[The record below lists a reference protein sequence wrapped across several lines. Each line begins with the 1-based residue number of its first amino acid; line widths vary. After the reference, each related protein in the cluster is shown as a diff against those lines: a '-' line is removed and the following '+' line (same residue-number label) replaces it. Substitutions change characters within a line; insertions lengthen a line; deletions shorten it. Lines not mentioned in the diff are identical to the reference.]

1 MRQVRKCNDLVDLC
15 LENSG
20 SHFRVQHISSLPA
33 LLLQSHTTCSVFLE
47 WPSLAGDCGF
57 PGKMSASCDIFI
69 LLSHHSSPTTNVPLI
84 ASA

>member
-1 MRQVRKCNDLVDLC
+1 MIWSICVLRTQVPS
-15 LENSG
+15 SG
-20 SHFRVQHISSLPA
+20 FGTFSSLPA

-47 WPSLAGDCGF
+47 WPSLAADCGF